1 MITIYDR
8 KVTSR
13 QFAKYA
19 VLSYGAFT
27 ARDYW
32 YDHAELGEAYQLMT
46 NSERGIVD
54 RQIIRYVNDLLEK
67 QSYWKIHEKVFED

>member
-32 YDHAELGEAYQLMT
+32 YDHAELGAAYQLLP
-46 NSERGIVD
+46 NSERGIVA